1 MKNKNNADQ
10 PDVPKLP
17 PLGLAMVAILVYIV
31 GGVGTFAGIV
41 LWAFFRNDLV
51 FGIGTG
57 EALGYLGICVGLIM
71 TILGVLL
78 MRIFRNRS

>member
-1 MKNKNNADQ
+1 MKNVEDDDR
-10 PDVPKLP
+10 PDIPKLP
-17 PLGLAMVAILVYIV
+17 PMGLAMVAILVYII
-31 GGVGTFAGIV
+31 GGIGTFAGII
-41 LWAFFRNDLV
+41 LWAFFRNDSI

-71 TILGVLL
+71 TILGVIL